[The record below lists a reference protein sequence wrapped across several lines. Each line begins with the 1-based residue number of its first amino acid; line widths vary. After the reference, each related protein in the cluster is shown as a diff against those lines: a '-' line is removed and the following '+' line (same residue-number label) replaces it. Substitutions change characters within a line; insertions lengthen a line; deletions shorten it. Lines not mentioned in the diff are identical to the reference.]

1 MPSNL
6 SQLSKQDL
14 IAQIEDQMVEIDGL
28 YANLEYFLNQL
39 DEMKERITDLLKA
52 RMGDIQ

>member
-1 MPSNL
+1 
-6 SQLSKQDL
+6 L